1 MMTITWK
8 THLFVS
14 LILVLL
20 LAACGRAAPEVP
32 VSETLPE
39 TGNGGQE
46 TAVDTGETQNQEN
59 PAPSTANEET
69 TTLDTE
75 TASSVIITLL
85 SRHARTEYSAGP
97 EDLTEPPA
105 TIEPPP
111 EDSWRELQPDESTDF
126 KSYDGVRV
134 REEGEAWLDLGD
146 LMHLILKR
154 DSVAQFVPGE
164 DARGRLAGVDVLI
177 PEATPLLQRLVL
189 GIHLSRGG
197 LIGDKLE
204 QSDAIALTTPNA
216 VIIVSGTEFF
226 LAYDPDTNTTVA
238 GNFNGTIDVAATE
251 LQEGDA
257 LPQRELITIPPV
269 RGQKFWPIHDH
280 LDFQEFARLIDL
292 MESPIAATDMISGPY
307 LVIENSAGADVHSG
321 PGQNFS
327 TVGTMDEGDYARILL
342 EGDGWWQ
349 IACPENINASECW
362 LASGDTADYNAEV
375 EKVTSTYTATPAD
388 TATPTD
394 TPTPTNTPT
403 NTPIP
408 VAICR
413 VSASSVGLWQGPGGQ
428 RSDGG
433 LIYNSIGYESEGAE
447 LEIIAGAYSNQWYYV
462 KSLDSGNVGW
472 VYAPNCPLI
481 NDGPIPPASDIPATV
496 TYTPSPTPTPTPTNT
511 PTPTPTFT
519 PTPTGTPATV
529 TANFSLSKEG
539 LTVTFSN
546 LSTNADSYFWDF
558 GDGSTSTEVNPV
570 HVYSP
575 ASEGS
580 YAYTVTL
587 TAYGPGGSDTE
598 VKIDVVTGVYIG

>member
-69 TTLDTE
+69 TTLGTE

-307 LVIENSAGADVHSG
+307 LVIENS
-321 PGQNFS
+321 
-327 TVGTMDEGDYARILL
+327 
-342 EGDGWWQ
+342 
-349 IACPENINASECW
+349 
-362 LASGDTADYNAEV
+362 
-375 EKVTSTYTATPAD
+375 
-388 TATPTD
+388 
-394 TPTPTNTPT
+394 
-403 NTPIP
+403 
-408 VAICR
+408 
-413 VSASSVGLWQGPGGQ
+413 
-428 RSDGG
+428 
-433 LIYNSIGYESEGAE
+433 
-447 LEIIAGAYSNQWYYV
+447 
-462 KSLDSGNVGW
+462 
-472 VYAPNCPLI
+472 
-481 NDGPIPPASDIPATV
+481 
-496 TYTPSPTPTPTPTNT
+496 
-511 PTPTPTFT
+511 
-519 PTPTGTPATV
+519 
-529 TANFSLSKEG
+529 
-539 LTVTFSN
+539 
-546 LSTNADSYFWDF
+546 
-558 GDGSTSTEVNPV
+558 
-570 HVYSP
+570 
-575 ASEGS
+575 
-580 YAYTVTL
+580 
-587 TAYGPGGSDTE
+587 
-598 VKIDVVTGVYIG
+598 